1 MKLLVDIGN
10 SCIKWATLDENGLS
24 DGAYF
29 QRPKTSIKAALNKAW
44 KAYENIEAIFVANVA
59 GEKLAT
65 QLTEWAEKQWQV
77 TPQFVQSEQ
86 KRFGVS
92 NAYDEPESL
101 GVDRWLSLISA
112 RQHARQAQ
120 CVIDCGTAI
129 TIDIVTRNGQHQGG
143 MILPGLTLMR
153 RSLATDT
160 HALTEE
166 LDEQAVK
173 TLATNTASAIQVG
186 TLYSVSASLNQI
198 IDDLTQSF
206 NKQIRFIITGGDAK
220 QILPMLPDNVYH
232 YPDIVLKGL
241 AFYAR
246 QASQTA
252 QTNNESE
259 TEAPILDEVENPS
272 IQEDPSETIENNESV
287 AEVIEAPQT
296 ESEPAEEKP
305 KRRRTRKKKVEEQEA
320 VNEDTDATSLPD
332 ADI

>member
-166 LDEQAVK
+166 LDEQAFK

-246 QASQTA
+246 QANQTA
-252 QTNNESE
+252 QTNNELE
-259 TEAPILDEVENPS
+259 TEAPILDEVENPT
-272 IQEDPSETIENNESV
+272 IPDDPSEIIENNESV
-287 AEVIEAPQT
+287 AEAIQAPQT

-320 VNEDTDATSLPD
+320 VTENPDATSLPD
-332 ADI
+332 AGI